1 MIIIYI
7 LILLLCFV
15 MLARIVDLYFISSLD
30 KISSDLKL
38 SSDAAGATLMAIG
51 SSAPELFVALFSVI
65 KPGEHQ
71 AIGIGSIVGS
81 AIFNLLVIVGAAAVV
96 RKSQLSWEPLV
107 RDLFFYALAV
117 GLLVAFIWDGKFTL
131 VESAVFLGIYTAY
144 VIAVVYWRRL
154 LPYEDTGDDF
164 IDEPIRRNKK
174 ARSRLVALHYTSL
187 EHFTGLV
194 DKSLHLI
201 FPKKEKYY
209 QVFLFSVV
217 LIAALSYVLVEVA
230 VDSAHILQIPEAIIA
245 LTVLAVGT
253 SIPDLFSSIIV
264 ARQGRG
270 DMAVSNAIGSNIFDI
285 LVGLGL
291 PFLIVMVAEG
301 NTIEAGGNIIR
312 SVIILFGSLLL
323 LVFLLLIQR
332 WKVGKPTG
340 FILIAAYIAYVAYE
354 IFQMN
359 AH

>member
-1 MIIIYI
+1 MLIVYI

-15 MLARIVDLYFISSLD
+15 ILARIVDLFFIASLD
-30 KISSDLKL
+30 KISKDLKL
-38 SSDAAGATLMAIG
+38 SSDAAGATLMAVG

-96 RKSQLSWEPLV
+96 RKSKLSWEPLL

-117 GLLVAFIWDGKFTL
+117 GLLVTFIWDGRFTL
-131 VESAVFLGIYTAY
+131 VESGIFLVVYVAY
-144 VIAVVYWRRL
+144 VVAVVYWRRW

-164 IDEPIRRNKK
+164 IDEPIRKNKK
-174 ARSRLVALHYTSL
+174 TRSRLLALHYVSH
-187 EHFTGLV
+187 EHFTGLL
-194 DKSLHLI
+194 DKFLNFL

-209 QVFLFSVV
+209 QVFIVSIL
-217 LIAALSYVLVEVA
+217 LIAALSYILVEVA
-230 VDSAHILQIPEAIIA
+230 VESAHILQIPEAIIA

-291 PFLIVMVAEG
+291 PFLIIMMIEG
-301 NTIEAGGNIIR
+301 NTIDAGGNIIR

-323 LVFLLLIQR
+323 LIFLLLSQR

-340 FILIAAYIAYVAYE
+340 IILIVTYIAYVIYE
-354 IFQMN
+354 VYQMY